1 MATGSSGPA
10 APTAGAALQ
19 SSLRSLGATLLG
31 IAHTRL
37 ELLSLELEDEKQR
50 LLGVLAW
57 GALAVVLGG
66 LGLVFL
72 AAWLTVLWWETH
84 RLLALGACAAVFLAL
99 TVLAVWKVRGLMRSS
114 RGWLA
119 ASLAELEADRQA
131 LAAGL
136 APAAPVTSTAP
147 ATSTA
152 PGNGATTPGP
162 THGT

>member
-1 MATGSSGPA
+1 MSTPPPA
-10 APTAGAALQ
+10 APPSSSAPPAGAALQ

-57 GALAVVLGG
+57 GALAILLGG

-72 AAWLTVLWWETH
+72 AGWFTVLLWDTH
-84 RLLALGACAAVFLAL
+84 RLLALGVFAGAFLAAGA
-99 TVLAVWKVRGLMRSS
+99 LAVWRARTLMKASQ
-114 RGWLA
+114 GWLS
-119 ASLAELEADRQA
+119 ASLSELDADRQA

-136 APAAPVTSTAP
+136 SSAHRATNPAPSAP
-147 ATSTA
+147 
-152 PGNGATTPGP
+152 PGASHGA
-162 THGT
+162 

>member
-1 MATGSSGPA
+1 MSTPPPA
-10 APTAGAALQ
+10 ASPASSAPPAGAALQ

-57 GALAVVLGG
+57 GALAILLGG

-72 AAWLTVLWWETH
+72 AGWFTVLLWDTH
-84 RLLALGACAAVFLAL
+84 RLLALGVFAGAFLAAA
-99 TVLAVWKVRGLMRSS
+99 VLAVWRVRTLMKASE
-114 RGWLA
+114 GWLS
-119 ASLAELEADRQA
+119 ASLSELDADRQA

-136 APAAPVTSTAP
+136 SSARGTNHPASGAAPGS
-147 ATSTA
+147 SH
-152 PGNGATTPGP
+152 GA
-162 THGT
+162 